1 MFFTGFLTGFA
12 KQAQASIAE
21 RNKEIRESI
30 DETLKE
36 KAEEVEKDRIL
47 KKKLRNE
54 MKERSAM
61 FTTAMDT
68 DMEGLQLT
76 VGQQLA
82 IIGDEKTYNQFIE
95 DIANYRDVD
104 SPKAKQAIVQSIKK
118 RFGGKM
124 NIDPNMSLDQ
134 AIEAST
140 QLDEITMPTAVIEKT
155 AFGIP
160 SNIQQRAIE
169 RFKAKMPKELTGAR
183 TKTPTVGKYQ
193 GLADVQDVTQSEST
207 KLVSTFFQNEV
218 SKIFTEAPGTA
229 GKQDMLLFEK
239 GEAEQILKSLGTK
252 ETQDAYG
259 VPNVQAIQSKMSSI
273 FKGDPRFQKALEKI
287 KNRTINKVIESYASK
302 DGFIGPNLARS
313 LQANLGLDI
322 GNRVGRAKDKV
333 FIGDFYTESESKE
346 QKIDEEKES
355 ESVTKNITEQQD
367 LSKNLDDITKKVDKE
382 NIPGG
387 VQDTTSAQSQANNN
401 LKSALTNIETLDP
414 KDQIDAINN
423 LAKDFNIEGSNPNE
437 ILNNALDMLEKG
449 VVIPK
454 KKDKPSIA
462 NTAPGTTPAPKQRI
476 INNLVQRHKF
486 SASNR
491 KKAIE
496 KELSEKHNMTIEDAR
511 KYVEEEKKAG
521 RI

>member
-1 MFFTGFLTGFA
+1 MFLTGFLTGFA

-82 IIGDEKTYNQFIE
+82 IIGDEKTYDRFIA
-95 DIANYRDVD
+95 DIAEYREID
-104 SPKAKQAIVQSIKK
+104 SPKAKQAIVERIKK

-124 NIDPNMSLDQ
+124 NVNPNMSLDQ

-160 SNIQQRAIE
+160 SNIQPRAIE
-169 RFKAKMPKELTGAR
+169 RFKGKMPKELTGTRA
-183 TKTPTVGKYQ
+183 KKPVVGKYQ

-207 KLVSTFFQNEV
+207 KLVSSFFQNAV
-218 SKIFTEAPGTA
+218 NKVFTEAPGTA
-229 GKQDMLLFEK
+229 GKQDMLLFEPE
-239 GEAEQILKSLGTK
+239 EAKQILKSLGTK

-259 VPNVQAIQSKMSSI
+259 MPNVQAIQSKMSSV
-273 FKGDPRFQKALEKI
+273 FKGDPRYQEALRIIRKE
-287 KNRTINKVIESYASK
+287 TINKVIESYASK

-313 LQANLGLDI
+313 LQANLGLNI

-333 FIGDFYTESESKE
+333 FIGDFDTRSKE
-346 QKIDEEKES
+346 EKG
-355 ESVTKNITEQQD
+355 ESVTKDITEKQD

-387 VQDTTSAQSQANNN
+387 VQDTTSAQSQAN
-401 LKSALTNIETLDP
+401 
-414 KDQIDAINN
+414 
-423 LAKDFNIEGSNPNE
+423 SN
-437 ILNNALDMLEKG
+437 
-449 VVIPK
+449 
-454 KKDKPSIA
+454 
-462 NTAPGTTPAPKQRI
+462 
-476 INNLVQRHKF
+476 
-486 SASNR
+486 
-491 KKAIE
+491 
-496 KELSEKHNMTIEDAR
+496 
-511 KYVEEEKKAG
+511 
-521 RI
+521 